1 MFDTLT
7 ERLGG
12 VFERLGRRGRL
23 SEKDVTAA
31 LREVRM
37 ALLEADVNFKVAR
50 DLVAGIRERAVGAEV
65 LDSVTPA
72 QQVIKIVNDQLV
84 EVLGTEAV
92 PLTTASTPPTVVMLV
107 GLQGS
112 GKTTAAAKLALGAK
126 GRGGTPL
133 LVAADTQRPAAID
146 QLVTLAGQVDL
157 PVHEEGTGP
166 APLDIAVN
174 GLARARAEGR
184 SHVILDTAGRLQVD
198 DALMDEIGR
207 ISKRIK
213 PDETLL
219 VADATTGQE
228 AVAVAEAFHGR
239 SPLTGLIL
247 TKLDGDARGGAAL
260 SVRAVTGV
268 PIKFVGT
275 GEAIEP
281 LETFHPDRMASRI
294 LGMGD
299 VLSLVERAE
308 QVIDERKAKEMQRKM
323 REASFGL
330 DDFLDQLEQ
339 VKQMGSLSQVM
350 SMLPG
355 MSGAMNDPNV
365 RQAVEGEGL
374 RRFEAIILSMTP
386 QERASPDIIT
396 GRRRRR
402 IADGSGTSVQDVNQ
416 LLKQFKQARQMMQMM
431 SSGKMPA
438 GLRGLFGG

>member
-1 MFDTLT
+1 
-7 ERLGG
+7 
-12 VFERLGRRGRL
+12 
-23 SEKDVTAA
+23 
-31 LREVRM
+31 
-37 ALLEADVNFKVAR
+37 
-50 DLVAGIRERAVGAEV
+50 
-65 LDSVTPA
+65 
-72 QQVIKIVNDQLV
+72 
-84 EVLGTEAV
+84 
-92 PLTTASTPPTVVMLV
+92 MLV

-157 PVHEEGTGP
+157 PVHEEGTRP
-166 APLDIAVN
+166 EPLDIAVN
-174 GLARARAEGR
+174 GVARARAGGR

-228 AVAVAEAFHGR
+228 AVAVAEAFHER

>member
-65 LDSVTPA
+65 LESVTPA

-84 EVLGTEAV
+84 ELLGTEAV
-92 PLTTASTPPTVVMLV
+92 PLASASSLPTIVMLV

-112 GKTTAAAKLALGAK
+112 GKTTTAAKLALGAK

-157 PVHEEGTGP
+157 PVHEEGTRP
-166 APLDIAVN
+166 APLDIVVN
-174 GLARARAEGR
+174 GVARARAGGH

-228 AVAVAEAFHGR
+228 AVAVAEAFHAR

-275 GEAIEP
+275 GETIEP

-308 QVIDERKAKEMQRKM
+308 QVIDERQAKEMQRKM

-339 VKQMGSLSQVM
+339 VKKMGSLSQVM

-355 MSGAMNDPNV
+355 MSGALNDPEV

-402 IADGSGTSVQDVNQ
+402 IAAGSGTSVQDVNQ

-438 GLRGLFGG
+438 GLKGLFGG

>member
-12 VFERLGRRGRL
+12 VFQRLGRRGRL
-23 SEKDVTAA
+23 SEKDITAA

-65 LDSVTPA
+65 LESVTPA

-84 EVLGTEAV
+84 ELLGTEAV
-92 PLTTASTPPTVVMLV
+92 PLVTASQPPTIVMLV

-112 GKTTAAAKLALGAK
+112 GKTTTAAKLALGAK

-157 PVHEEGTGP
+157 PVHQEGTS
-166 APLDIAVN
+166 ASPLTIAVN
-174 GLARARAEGR
+174 GVARARAEGR

-198 DALMDEIGR
+198 DSLMDEIGR
-207 ISKRIK
+207 ISKRIT
-213 PDETLL
+213 PHETLL

-228 AVAVAEAFHGR
+228 AVAVAEAFHAR

-308 QVIDERKAKEMQRKM
+308 QVIDERQAKEMQRKM

-330 DDFLDQLEQ
+330 DDFLEQLEQ
-339 VKQMGSLSQVM
+339 MKKMGSLSQVLG
-350 SMLPG
+350 MLPG
-355 MSGAMNDPNV
+355 MSGALNDPKV
-365 RQAVEGEGL
+365 RQAVEGDGL

-386 QERASPDIIT
+386 QERSSPDMIT

-402 IADGSGTSVQDVNQ
+402 IAAGSGTSVQDVNQ

-438 GLRGLFGG
+438 GLRGLLGN